1 MRRSTLLAGLLVTT
15 LLAACGDSLQSPN
28 PAEIPGPGS
37 GVLPQASTA
46 ICLTS
51 TEVLALIDTVF
62 ADGSPDENS
71 AIGKFNNIAFHMSR
85 SEVATAQDKV
95 YDLVDFLLKKYRD
108 GALAQSDPAKLVELI
123 NGLFCFVG
131 LDITI
136 DNLDTFILYP
146 SDDVVTFVTGDGNA
160 GAQFPPSV
168 VSVPTVVTVTQLPA
182 GPGTPSPLIT
192 KLDQYPFFY
201 QFEKFPNIPFV
212 LEPGEGIT
220 VGICPGP
227 GATDPALLSRL
238 ALGHQRVPNDAAAFE
253 LLPKV
258 DVPFLTCP
266 DPAPAPASSALGRLV
281 QRVTAW
287 FAPEPLHARAFFVGG
302 VGGTAGEFSPFGP
315 IDPQLTALGG
325 VGGTAGEFAPGV
337 EFVTAAGTGCLPGGL
352 VEAPVGSPVEAGC
365 RPEVTVRTAQGTLLE
380 NVPVSFAVETG
391 GGSVAVEGSAPA
403 QACGPFAA
411 SALASTSA
419 SGVARACWT
428 LGTAA
433 GTNTVVATAQ
443 NGGDAILGTSFVYN
457 GDPTSTGGIR
467 FTATANPPAKLA
479 FTTQPA
485 TDDQVAAGST
495 IPLVVEIQ
503 DRNGVRVQ
511 IATEQVDLSLN
522 QNSFAAGSVTSRASV
537 AGVATFPG
545 LSIEKAATGYMI
557 TAGATLDGIQES
569 VDGNQFEVVPAAW
582 SLITKVAGD
591 GQSVQS
597 GQTVPIAPKVR
608 VTDPF
613 GNPTPGAPVH
623 WQAGGS
629 SGSVVT
635 PAQTATGSDGTTA
648 ATSWLLGDG
657 LNELQA
663 TLDASQPANG
673 PDIGDPS
680 VLFTAT
686 GVTTLSTLNSC
697 DPGGAKDDLTRFAF
711 WTPGSNKSVKSVQ
724 VYLSATGAANRETPY
739 TISLIARRSS
749 FDPAG
754 TDVRVATTTA
764 LLRGDNG
771 SSNLESKLTTFTFA
785 TPIAPV
791 QGKQEPITYEFRV
804 DNNPDGRTLN
814 FNAGTCA
821 PGSTKCKV
829 PPTCAVTEV
838 SSTMPFP
845 LGTTFRQS
853 VGLVI
858 KGF

>member
-1 MRRSTLLAGLLVTT
+1 MSRSTLLASLLAGS
-15 LLAACGDSLQSPN
+15 LLAACADSLQSPN
-28 PAEIPGPGS
+28 APESPGLAGQ
-37 GVLPQASTA
+37 LPQASHA
-46 ICLTS
+46 ICLS
-51 TEVLALIDTVF
+51 DTEILALIDDVF
-62 ADGSPDENS
+62 ADGSPDENA
-71 AIGKFNNIAFHMSR
+71 AIGKFNNVAFHMSR
-85 SEVATAQDKV
+85 GEDATAQDKV
-95 YDLVDFLLKKYRD
+95 YDLVGFLVKKHRE
-108 GALAQSDPAKLVELI
+108 GALAQSDPAKLIELI

-136 DNLDTFILYP
+136 TNLDFFILFP

-168 VSVPTVVTVTQLPA
+168 VSVPTVVTVTQLPVD
-182 GPGTPSPLIT
+182 PNTPSPLIT

-201 QFEKFPNIPFV
+201 SFQKFPDLPFT
-212 LEPGEGIT
+212 LEPGEELI

-227 GATDPALLSRL
+227 GATDPDLLSRL
-238 ALGHQRVPNDAAAFE
+238 VLGHQQLPGDAAAFE

-266 DPAPAPASSALGRLV
+266 DPQPAPASSALGRLV

-287 FAPEPLHARAFFVGG
+287 FSPEPLHARAFFVGG

-315 IDPQLTALGG
+315 IDPELTALGG

-337 EFVTAAGTGCLPGGL
+337 EFVTGAGTGCLPGGL

-380 NVPVSFAVETG
+380 DVPVSFAVETG
-391 GGSVAVEGSAPA
+391 GGSVAVEGPAPA
-403 QACGPFAA
+403 QACGPFA
-411 SALASTSA
+411 STVLASTSA
-419 SGVARACWT
+419 AGVARSCWT
-428 LGTAA
+428 LGTTA

-443 NGGDAILGTSFVYN
+443 NGGDAIPGTNFVYN

-467 FTATANPPAKLA
+467 FTATANPPARLA

-485 TDDQVAAGST
+485 ADEQVAAGTT

-522 QNSFAAGSVTSRASV
+522 QNSFAAGSVTSMAAA
-537 AGVATFPG
+537 AGVATFSG
-545 LSIEKAATGYMI
+545 LSIETAAPGYMI
-557 TAGATLDGIQES
+557 TAAATLDGIPES
-569 VDGNQFEVVPAAW
+569 TDGNLFDVVPAPW

-591 GQSVQS
+591 GQSVLS
-597 GQTVPIAPKVR
+597 GLAVPIAPKVK

-635 PAQTATGSDGTTA
+635 PSQTTTGADGTTEV
-648 ATSWLLGDG
+648 TSWLLGDG
-657 LNELQA
+657 LNDLQA
-663 TLDASQPANG
+663 TLDVSQPANG
-673 PDIGDPS
+673 PDLGDPS

-697 DPGGAKDDLTRFAF
+697 DPGGAKDDLTQFAF
-711 WTPGSNKSVKSVQ
+711 WTPGSNRTIKAVQ
-724 VYLSATGAANRETPY
+724 LYLSATGAANRETPY
-739 TISLIARRSS
+739 TISLIARRGS

-754 TDVRVATTTA
+754 SDVHVATTTA

-771 SSNLESKLTTFTFA
+771 SSNLESKLTTFTFD
-785 TPIAPV
+785 TPIAPI
-791 QGKQEPITYEFRV
+791 QGKQDPITYEFRV
-804 DNNPDGRTLN
+804 DQNPDGRTLN
-814 FNAGTCA
+814 FNAGTCP
-821 PGSTKCKV
+821 PGTKCKV
-829 PPTCAVTEV
+829 PPSCAVTEV
-838 SSTMPFP
+838 SSTTPFP
-845 LGTTFRQS
+845 LGTEFRQS
-853 VGLVI
+853 VGLIV